1 MFGVFLLASDHVVDI
16 ANVPAGVPGP
26 LHEETLTLPSWVHGA
41 APSVYGTALLSMLS
55 IASCVAAPPCCALG
69 AGVQGGGT
77 QPPSLSSG
85 RGWLGLGTGL
95 EFGLG
100 LGLGLGSG
108 SGCIHTSLCLGRG
121 GGLPRWLLHASV
133 APLPLLPLG
142 MPLLLPRLEVA
153 RRAGW
158 AGGAGEEL
166 VGGRA
171 DARADAAEA
180 AEGG

>member
-1 MFGVFLLASDHVVDI
+1 M
-16 ANVPAGVPGP
+16 
-26 LHEETLTLPSWVHGA
+26 
-41 APSVYGTALLSMLS
+41 
-55 IASCVAAPPCCALG
+55 
-69 AGVQGGGT
+69 
-77 QPPSLSSG
+77 
-85 RGWLGLGTGL
+85 
-95 EFGLG
+95 
-100 LGLGLGSG
+100 GSG
-108 SGCIHTSLCLGRG
+108 SRCIHTSLCLGRG

-171 DARADAAEA
+171 DARTDAAEA